1 MQRFVYLIIFF
12 IIVLIIKAFFVDSY
26 LKEKSGS
33 EANASVETAQP
44 EEVQSAPVENN
55 ISGMAA
61 EKKKN
66 SAPKQEGMPLDKL
79 GDSIA
84 EKIEDKL

>member
-1 MQRFVYLIIFF
+1 MQRFVYLIIF
-12 IIVLIIKAFFVDSY
+12 LIIALIVKAFFVDSY
-26 LKEKSGS
+26 LKEKSAS
-33 EANASVETAQP
+33 ESNASVEAAQP

-66 SAPKQEGMPLDKL
+66 SVPEQEGMPLDKL

-84 EKIEDKL
+84 EKIEGKL

>member
-1 MQRFVYLIIFF
+1 MQRFVYLILFF

-26 LKEKSGS
+26 LKEKSVS

-44 EEVQSAPVENN
+44 EEVQSVTTENN

-61 EKKKN
+61 EKKKDP
-66 SAPKQEGMPLDKL
+66 APKQEGMPLDRL

-84 EKIEDKL
+84 EKIEGKL

>member
-1 MQRFVYLIIFF
+1 MQRFVYLIIF
-12 IIVLIIKAFFVDSY
+12 LIIALIVKAFFVDSY
-26 LKEKSGS
+26 LKEKRAS
-33 EANASVETAQP
+33 ESNASVETAQP
-44 EEVQSAPVENN
+44 EEVQSEPVENN